1 MALVRTK
8 DNVEFFVNRDLVEE
22 IKLIRMVSEDT
33 ENDVIP
39 LHNVDSEDMVNIMH
53 FSNYG
58 SLKNYD
64 KIKKLIITADYI
76 NYDRMLEHCA
86 HYIATKVIKG
96 MTPKQIQEY
105 FNN

>member
-1 MALVRTK
+1 MATVRTK
-8 DNVEFFVNRDLVEE
+8 DNVDFSIHRDLVEE
-22 IKLIRMVSEDT
+22 VGIFKRVTEDT

-39 LHNVDSEDMVNIMH
+39 LPNVDAEDMVNIIH
-53 FSNYG
+53 FFNFRT
-58 SLKNYD
+58 LKDYD

-76 NYDRMLEHCA
+76 DYERMLDHCA
-86 HYIATKVIKG
+86 HYIATNVIKG